1 MKKIIALS
9 LINCMLILLTV
20 VIHKIIYR
28 VMLLGYV
35 NLVTYWGLFI
45 LVFLV
50 LNVLVNIMFYKEKNN
65 L

>member
-9 LINCMLILLTV
+9 SINCILILLTV

-28 VMLLGYV
+28 VMLLGYE

-45 LVFLV
+45 LVFFV
-50 LNVLVNIMFYKEKNN
+50 LNLLVNIMFYKEKNN

>member
-9 LINCMLILLTV
+9 VINCMLILLTV

-28 VMLLGYV
+28 VMLLGYD

-50 LNVLVNIMFYKEKNN
+50 LNLLVNIMFYKEQNN

>member
-9 LINCMLILLTV
+9 VINCVLILLTV

-28 VMLLGYV
+28 VMLLGYE

-50 LNVLVNIMFYKEKNN
+50 LNLLVNIIFYKEKNN

>member
-1 MKKIIALS
+1 MIKIIALS
-9 LINCMLILLTV
+9 VINCVLILLTV

-28 VMLLGYV
+28 VMLLGYD

-45 LVFLV
+45 LVFLI
-50 LNVLVNIMFYKEKNN
+50 LNLLVSIMFYKEKNN

>member
-1 MKKIIALS
+1 MVRIIALS
-9 LINCMLILLTV
+9 VINCVLILFTV

-28 VMLLGYV
+28 VMLLGYD

-50 LNVLVNIMFYKEKNN
+50 LNLLVNIMFYKEKNN
-65 L
+65 